1 MQILLTVNNIY
12 KSKHICTLL
21 ICFLCTC
28 LGSYGKYLLSSWIF
42 IAEFLQTKFLT
53 FKHQQ
58 MKFMRKVLKKLPSQH
73 WWGRM
78 VNACLM
84 PQYKNLFRMYFMWI
98 YLFFLQMSIVIYST
112 IIWDILLCLSATV
125 FAYGQTSS
133 GKTYTMQSITEN
145 AVDDIFTYIKQVYLY
160 SYVHQ
165 NIV

>member
-1 MQILLTVNNIY
+1 MYIVDMF
-12 KSKHICTLL
+12 HMH
-21 ICFLCTC
+21 C

-78 VNACLM
+78 VSASLNASIQKSL
-84 PQYKNLFRMYFMWI
+84 QDVFYMWI
-98 YLFFLQMSIVIYST
+98 HLFSVNEYCNVRYNYMRY
-112 IIWDILLCLSATV
+112 LLCLSATV

-133 GKTYTMQSITEN
+133 GKTYTMHGITEN
-145 AVDDIFTYIKQVYLY
+145 AADDIFRYVNEVQLSFYI
-160 SYVHQ
+160 
-165 NIV
+165 NF